1 MPTPLWEEK
10 PRVYGIR
17 DSLQMVWVLDGNS
30 LIAAPLSN
38 SVKPVFLELVA
49 CRDTEFRNEEKGNLV
64 YLAIQG
70 KDLCILCAEI
80 QGKPTLQLKEK
91 MIMNLYLEK
100 KGPKPF
106 FFFHNKEGSTSV
118 FESVSYPGWFIATF
132 PTAGQPVILTQKRD
146 ITTNTNFYLHPKN

>member
-1 MPTPLWEEK
+1 IDPSRGEEK

-80 QGKPTLQLKEK
+80 QGKPTLQLKVRILGHLG
-91 MIMNLYLEK
+91 MDTCRNLLGIHICTNLEVR
-100 KGPKPF
+100 
-106 FFFHNKEGSTSV
+106 GSWSMGTLEQWRMGVDGEWKWENSLQHHHLRV
-118 FESVSYPGWFIATF
+118 KDRVGMPG
-132 PTAGQPVILTQKRD
+132 K
-146 ITTNTNFYLHPKN
+146 